1 MEKKVSKLK
10 YNRTSLKKQIFS
22 LAGVLMVFLL
32 SNYSLG
38 QKDFYMKE
46 KELYEKYKMSV
57 KHFEKG
63 KELFHKGD
71 EKKAEKELHKC
82 LKIFPRHTQAHF
94 YLSNI
99 LYNRGDFDRALE
111 HIEEA
116 KANFEFM
123 NQMYALAYDD
133 YTTKLR
139 GQRDESQ
146 KKLSEYQ
153 DKLAATT
160 DQDTK
165 RALEG
170 TIASLESEIST
181 LNNRLTEPLPTLKQI
196 PADYFYLHGNIL
208 FKLKEHQEAQR
219 QYLEAIRIDPTHGN
233 AYNNLAIIYFMA
245 KQYQTALELL
255 NKAEENGAKVNPEF
269 KKAILKALGK

>member
-1 MEKKVSKLK
+1 
-10 YNRTSLKKQIFS
+10 
-22 LAGVLMVFLL
+22 
-32 SNYSLG
+32 
-38 QKDFYMKE
+38 MKE

-71 EKKAEKELHKC
+71 EKKAEKELRKC

-99 LYNRGDFDRALE
+99 LYNRGDFDGALE

-139 GQRDESQ
+139 SQRDESQ

-219 QYLEAIRIDPTHGN
+219 QYLEAIRINPTHGN

-245 KQYQTALELL
+245 KQYRTALELL